1 MNTSGSIAIPIG
13 VAGAA
18 RPEAFPALVARLNT
32 LSVRKRYEAYR
43 DLDWD
48 APENMIDRHD
58 PRLCLGPEHPL
69 GASRWYVEQPESVRS
84 ELGLECI
91 CLASKIGASF
101 EAVLSRG
108 LLEFASTLP
117 NRSPAYR
124 YALHEVIE
132 ETNHSLMFQELIN
145 RSGCDPQGPSALER
159 WFDRRVARWGATFPE
174 LFFCFVLAG
183 EIFIDH
189 ENRERLKRRHELHP
203 LIARILQIHV
213 TEEARHVCFARRY
226 LEDRLPELYG
236 PRRQVI
242 RLAMPA
248 IVRMS
253 QSVLS
258 QPSPRIV
265 RQFRIPR
272 AVLQAA
278 YGSGS
283 EHRATMDRVAA
294 PILRITRG
302 ERAGQL
308 PRVAPG
314 H

>member
-1 MNTSGSIAIPIG
+1 MSTSGPIA
-13 VAGAA
+13 VAIGAA
-18 RPEAFPALVARLNT
+18 GPVRADAFPALVARLNT
-32 LSVRKRYEAYR
+32 LSVRKRFEAYR
-43 DLDWD
+43 DVDWD
-48 APENMIDRHD
+48 APESAIDRHD

-69 GASRWYVEQPESVRS
+69 GATRWYAEQPESVRS

-117 NRSPAYR
+117 NRSVGYR

-159 WFDRRVARWGATFPE
+159 WLDRRVVRWAATFPE

-183 EIFIDH
+183 EVFVDH

-203 LIARILQIHV
+203 LIARIVQIHV
-213 TEEARHVCFARRY
+213 TEEARHVCFAQRY
-226 LEDRLPELYG
+226 LEDKLPALSR

-248 IVRMS
+248 ILRMS

-278 YGSGS
+278 YGPGS
-283 EHRATMDRVAA
+283 EHRATMARVAA
-294 PILRITRG
+294 PILRITSG
-302 ERAGQL
+302 EREPQAR
-308 PRVAPG
+308 PVATG